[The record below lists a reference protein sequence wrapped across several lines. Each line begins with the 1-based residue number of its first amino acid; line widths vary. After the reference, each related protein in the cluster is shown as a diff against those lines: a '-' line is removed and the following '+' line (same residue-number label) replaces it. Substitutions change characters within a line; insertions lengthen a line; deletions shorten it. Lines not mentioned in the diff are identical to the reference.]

1 MLMSDILVSPYHA
14 GPVISKAPQETAPD
28 RPAPHPARTALSG
41 LSPPTT
47 RAVTGRERLVWV
59 LGIVPLRHLGVA
71 LGRSGWFA
79 GTEAA
84 EHADVLEAD
93 GAGGGLD
100 GGAVADQVLGSLQ
113 P

>member
-1 MLMSDILVSPYHA
+1 MLMSDILISPYHA
-14 GPVISKAPQETAPD
+14 GPVISKASQETAPD

-41 LSPPTT
+41 LADHAGGYWSRTIGVG
-47 RAVTGRERLVWV
+47 A
-59 LGIVPLRHLGVA
+59 GIVPLRHLGVA

-79 GTEAA
+79 GAEAA

-100 GGAVADQVLGSLQ
+100 GGAVADHVLGSLQ